1 VCPTNKRKRSR
12 PKPYRGKSFSE
23 FLVTTPPDVV
33 EEISDLGRNY
43 SAQRHERHELIYL
56 STPDLW

>member
-1 VCPTNKRKRSR
+1 MRSR

-43 SAQRHERHELIYL
+43 SPQRHDLICL

>member
-1 VCPTNKRKRSR
+1 MRSR
-12 PKPYRGKSFSE
+12 PRPYRGKSFSE

-43 SAQRHERHELIYL
+43 SPQRHERHDLICL